1 MRFLFWWLLA
11 FVLLAASYNPTPWH
25 YIGWAAA
32 RWEDQGLHV
41 ASAGLALGVAYAVM
55 LHLTLRAIGLYGM
68 FLVLAVVATAVWV
81 LSDRGILDPGDP
93 ALATWIAL
101 VALSLGIGV
110 GLWWGATRRLL
121 EAEEAARW
129 QMQVDAGHDHE
140 APDAT
145 DGTDPGWTGRD

>member
-11 FVLLAASYNPTPWH
+11 FMLLAASYNPTRWH
-25 YIGWAAA
+25 YIGWAVA
-32 RWEDQGLHV
+32 RWEDQGLPV
-41 ASAGLALGVAYAVM
+41 ASAGLALAVAYAVM

-93 ALATWIAL
+93 ALATWIGL

-110 GLWWGATRRLL
+110 GLWWGATRARL
-121 EAEEAARW
+121 EAEEAAHR
-129 QMQVDAGHDHE
+129 QMQVDAGHDDD
-140 APDAT
+140 AFDAT
-145 DGTDPGWTGRD
+145 DGAERSGTGRE